1 MADLEDVLMLD
12 VVKVAHG
19 RFGGKG
25 SFEGHAT
32 LAKKCVT
39 PRTIVGSYME
49 SQVDQIRMKR
59 TIGKTGLP

>member
-1 MADLEDVLMLD
+1 MEDLEDVLVVD
-12 VVKVAHG
+12 EVKVTHR

-32 LAKKCVT
+32 LAKKRVT

-49 SQVDQIRMKR
+49 SQVDQIRMK
-59 TIGKTGLP
+59 